1 MCSQTDGAH
10 RFPEVHQCHHFS
22 AAADRSQQKITEYQ
36 QSRAE
41 PKEFIKA
48 PLKVKKGECQIGHRT
63 EPAGAERH
71 SGPEDYDAADSFDRR
86 SSKGADQLE
95 GPRAHYP
102 PHSIAR
108 PLVTFTVRIM
118 KENDLDKH
126 SSDQDAE
133 QSSRQEP
140 ETFGSL
146 HLCSTRPLPFCI
158 IYTAEGRG

>member
-1 MCSQTDGAH
+1 MALIVFL
-10 RFPEVHQCHHFS
+10 RFISVIVFLPQRT
-22 AAADRSQQKITEYQ
+22 DRSRKSLNT
-36 QSRAE
+36 SRAG
-41 PKEFIKA
+41 PNPRNSLRP
-48 PLKVKKGECQIGHRT
+48 PLKVTKGECQIGHRT